1 MKLKY
6 HVYMRTPTSF
16 AFYRDYRT
24 KAEAMHAVELLFTEQ
39 GISACMTLDMT
50 SDTRFYMENN

>member
-6 HVYMRTPTSF
+6 HVYMRTPTSI

-24 KAEAMHAVELLFTEQ
+24 KAEAMHTVESLFTEQ
-39 GISACMTLDMT
+39 GINACIILDVT
-50 SDTRFYMENN
+50 SDARFYIENN